1 MNHNK
6 KPLGSPSTAW
16 DTAIFDKVLRDWSSA
31 QRPISSLEIK
41 LAIRAIVGPETP
53 VLQSEV
59 SALLRVSY
67 STRNDPATISKIGS
81 YFMHYQSKDEVASSN
96 GKVTYIR
103 YFLPKP
109 ITGFDKFKLDFGD
122 TLLRFKR
129 LLRIK

>member
-1 MNHNK
+1 MNRNK
-6 KPLGSPSTAW
+6 KSDTVNTAW
-16 DTAIFDKVLRDWSSA
+16 DITIFDKVLRDWSSA

-41 LAIRAIVGPETP
+41 LAIRAIVGPNVP

-67 STRNDPATISKIGS
+67 STRHDPATISKIGS
-81 YFMHYQSKDEVASSN
+81 YFMHYQSKDEVASAN

-109 ITGFDKFKLDFGD
+109 IVGIDKLKLDFGD
-122 TLLRFKR
+122 AVLKIKR